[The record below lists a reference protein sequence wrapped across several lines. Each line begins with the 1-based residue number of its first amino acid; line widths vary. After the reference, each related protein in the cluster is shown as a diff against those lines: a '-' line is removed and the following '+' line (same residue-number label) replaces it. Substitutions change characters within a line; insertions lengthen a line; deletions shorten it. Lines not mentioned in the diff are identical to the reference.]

1 MASTVLTSGFLQT
14 LVKCSSQVSSKL
26 YIPLAEKIVTVLEQK
41 KSSDRMEGPCWRLL
55 ESIIVAKNADI
66 YELVLQK
73 FLKGDLQ
80 SKASDPDGNFCV
92 QRLLE
97 NCQTKEQVMSFYIE
111 VFLRYIY

>member
-1 MASTVLTSGFLQT
+1 MTSTVLTSGFLQT

-26 YIPLAEKIVTVLEQK
+26 FVPLAEKLVTVLESK

-55 ESIIVAKNADI
+55 ESIIVAKNANA
-66 YELVLQK
+66 YQVVLEK
-73 FLKGDLQ
+73 FLKGDLK

-97 NCQTKEQVMSFYIE
+97 NCQTKEQVITD
-111 VFLRYIY
+111 LR